1 MAPEKNVYI
10 VDDDEASRDSIAT
23 LLSVAGFRTKSFAS
37 GNQFLQEVASL
48 APGCLVSDVRMPD
61 VDGIMLVQQ
70 LKILKLSIPVVL
82 ITGHGD
88 IKTAVRAI
96 MQANNR
102 RLYRLARGI
111 LRNDG
116 EAEDVVQET
125 YVRAFTHL
133 ESFRGDSSLATWL
146 ARIAMNEALG
156 RLRRQRPSVEF
167 SSLPP
172 GTLEA
177 QIIQFPHSASSE
189 DPEKTMA
196 QREIQH
202 VVEHAIDE
210 LPEAFRI
217 VFITRVIEGMNVEE
231 TAELLDLKPETVKTR
246 LHRARTM
253 LRENVE
259 KKIGPVVME
268 AFPFAGKRCERLTE
282 AVLKRL
288 GVGA

>member
-1 MAPEKNVYI
+1 MTGNIMRPAQAPRI
-10 VDDDEASRDSIAT
+10 APTGSDDANLVRRVLGRDEA
-23 LLSVAGFRTKSFAS
+23 
-37 GNQFLQEVASL
+37 
-48 APGCLVSDVRMPD
+48 
-61 VDGIMLVQQ
+61 
-70 LKILKLSIPVVL
+70 
-82 ITGHGD
+82 
-88 IKTAVRAI
+88 AVRAI

-133 ESFRGDSSLATWL
+133 EQFRGDSSLSTWL
-146 ARIAMNEALG
+146 SRIAMNEALG
-156 RLRRQRPSVEF
+156 RLRRQRPGVNID
-167 SSLPP
+167 SLPQ
-172 GTLEA
+172 GALEA
-177 QIIQFPHSASSE
+177 QVIQFPLASSD

-196 QREIQH
+196 QREIQS

-210 LPEAFRI
+210 LPEAFRL
-217 VFITRVIEGMNVEE
+217 VFISRVIEGMNVEE
-231 TAELLDLKPETVKTR
+231 TAEILGVKPETVKTR

-268 AFPFAGKRCERLTE
+268 AFPFAGKRCERLTD

-288 GVGA
+288 GFAG

>member
-1 MAPEKNVYI
+1 MRHAQASPIAPAGATDIELVRRALARE
-10 VDDDEASRDSIAT
+10 EA
-23 LLSVAGFRTKSFAS
+23 
-37 GNQFLQEVASL
+37 
-48 APGCLVSDVRMPD
+48 
-61 VDGIMLVQQ
+61 
-70 LKILKLSIPVVL
+70 
-82 ITGHGD
+82 
-88 IKTAVRAI
+88 AVRAI
-96 MQANNR
+96 IQANNR

-111 LRNDG
+111 LRNDS

-125 YVRAFTHL
+125 YLRAFTHL

-156 RLRRQRPSVEF
+156 RLRRQRPSVDVND
-167 SSLPP
+167 LAP
-172 GTLEA
+172 GVLEA
-177 QIIQFPHSASSE
+177 QIIQFPLAAASE
-189 DPEKTMA
+189 DPEKSMA

-210 LPEAFRI
+210 LPEIFRI

-231 TAELLDLKPETVKTR
+231 TAELLALKPETVKTR
-246 LHRARTM
+246 LHRARAM

-282 AVLKRL
+282 AVLKKL
-288 GVGA
+288 GLGA

>member
-1 MAPEKNVYI
+1 MRTAPAPQNAALGITEAELVTRARAR
-10 VDDDEASRDSIAT
+10 DEAAIR
-23 LLSVAGFRTKSFAS
+23 
-37 GNQFLQEVASL
+37 SL
-48 APGCLVSDVRMPD
+48 
-61 VDGIMLVQQ
+61 
-70 LKILKLSIPVVL
+70 
-82 ITGHGD
+82 
-88 IKTAVRAI
+88 

-133 ESFRGDSSLATWL
+133 AEFRGDSSLATWL

-156 RLRRQRPSVEF
+156 RLRRQRPAVELT
-167 SSLPP
+167 SLPP
-172 GTLEA
+172 GALEA
-177 QIIQFPHSASSE
+177 QIIQFPHSAPSE
-189 DPEKTMA
+189 DPEKSMA

-217 VFITRVIEGMNVEE
+217 VFITRVIEGMNVGE
-231 TAELLDLKPETVKTR
+231 TAEILGLKPETVKTR
-246 LHRARTM
+246 LHRARAM
-253 LRENVE
+253 LRDNVE
-259 KKIGPVVME
+259 KKIGPVVMD
-268 AFPFAGKRCERLTE
+268 AFPFAGKRCERLTD

-288 GVGA
+288 GFFNA